1 MALPSLHGDETYLI
15 FDETPICW
23 GDTIIALLSP
33 QHHARPT
40 YFLAVAIP
48 TTIS

>member
-1 MALPSLHGDETYLI
+1 MALPSLHGDETCLR
-15 FDETPICW
+15 FDETPIPR
-23 GDTIIALLSP
+23 GDTIAVLSP

-40 YFLAVAIP
+40 YFLVVAIP

>member
-1 MALPSLHGDETYLI
+1 MALPSLHGDESYLI
-15 FDETPICW
+15 FDETPIPRV
-23 GDTIIALLSP
+23 DTLALLSP